1 MNRRVLVVTG
11 SRAEFGLL
19 RSTMEAID
27 SHPDLDLLVVAD
39 ARLLQVHAQADRG
52 ELVSTWCLALRR
64 VERERRG
71 RRGVLCAWRRR
82 RSPLATPP
90 QCDEHE

>member
-27 SHPDLDLLVVAD
+27 SHPDLDLLVVAAGSHLLPP
-39 ARLLQVHAQADRG
+39 ARTIDEVRAAFEVSAEVPMQVWTA
-52 ELVSTWCLALRR
+52 
-64 VERERRG
+64 
-71 RRGVLCAWRRR
+71 
-82 RSPLATPP
+82 
-90 QCDEHE
+90 